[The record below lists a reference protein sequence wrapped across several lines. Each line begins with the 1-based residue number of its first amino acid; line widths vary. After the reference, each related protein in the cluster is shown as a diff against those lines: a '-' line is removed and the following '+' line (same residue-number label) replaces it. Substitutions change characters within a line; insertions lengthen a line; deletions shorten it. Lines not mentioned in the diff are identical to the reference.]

1 MRRTGVRCTRSNI
14 EWIPRQC
21 TRPRGR
27 PPTRWAECSLK
38 ENPDEDFDFD
48 PDCFAIYRRS
58 VEFLLP
64 VEEKMM
70 SIIKKLQGTDGKLT
84 RERMWYQTCSTSS
97 LPGIRSEFVYAVGDL
112 HSVLI

>member
-1 MRRTGVRCTRSNI
+1 MDSTTVHASSRTATYTLGGVFIKRNNI
-14 EWIPRQC
+14 TKSI
-21 TRPRGR
+21 
-27 PPTRWAECSLK
+27 